1 MDTLETITRSILNLL
16 LAACM
21 ALLCVRLCTGCT
33 IIRQLGQ
40 KANVTECLKT
50 AYAEGG
56 ATAVSNKIES
66 LVVSGDLSRKQ
77 ADRLH
82 VVAQAA
88 YDKLLEHVET
98 ELSRGEACAGATAST
113 DK

>member
-1 MDTLETITRSILNLL
+1 MDMLESATRSILNVL

-21 ALLCVRLCTGCT
+21 TLLCVRLCTGCALV
-33 IIRQLGQ
+33 RQLGQ

-56 ATAVSNKIES
+56 ATAVSNRIES

-82 VVAQAA
+82 VAAQAA
-88 YDKLLEHVET
+88 YERLLEHIET
-98 ELSRGEACAGATAST
+98 ELAKGEACTNAPATVT
-113 DK
+113 K